1 MIRYFLNG
9 TECNPANKDSVNY
22 VFNFEDRRI
31 SQLELSVDTLE
42 FVNEDRIAIKSWIET
57 YGYFVGMPL
66 DIKYSNGTIV
76 KYILDFQDPAFREKE
91 RSYKVKLKKYKGVDN
106 FFDNADGM
114 AFSLVNW
121 SPSDFT
127 QVDYV
132 IIPEGQANY
141 FISLMLATFA
151 LSQEIAKAVDEIQQS
166 IGDLFAAATP
176 IPGLS
181 PTGPTVSYNV
191 PAIVVAGIKL
201 AARVAYAI
209 FIVIALVK
217 LLTEIINVIFPV
229 IRQFKAIKVKTLFE
243 KSCAFLGYSVSSTL
257 LNSLTPLT
265 ILPVPLKS
273 KKNSWFLE
281 LIAPNTL
288 AYTNGY
294 PSSRDSVK
302 TLGQLISALEDTFNA
317 KIKVSNGIVTFE
329 QENFFLQTPNTGL
342 LSAFNLQSELQS
354 EHSQNSDEISKR
366 RVVQFQTDPTDFNT
380 FDDTF
385 QSLFEISSEVENS
398 PDRALELIRGYD
410 LINIPFARG
419 TNKGSLNFL
428 ERSAKVLA
436 RAVDLFCGSNL
447 TSKVNARKNVMQVS
461 SQYFSVTKLL
471 WMNGTRL
478 HQEQT
483 NFIGAQAIMLNYWY
497 SRFIENNQK
506 NIYDSMPVAMTEN
519 ELFALFQNNFIT
531 MDNGQVAEI
540 VSVQWSEL
548 QAKAM
553 VTYNVL
559 RPRINEK
566 SVQING

>member
-1 MIRYFLNG
+1 MIRYYLNG

-22 VFNFEDRRI
+22 VFNFEDRKI
-31 SQLELSVDTLE
+31 SELELSVDTLD
-42 FVNEDRIAIKSWIET
+42 FVNEDRLAIKSWIET

-76 KYILDFQDPAFREKE
+76 KYLLDFQDPAFREKE
-91 RSYKVKLKKYKGVDN
+91 RSYQVKLKKFKGIDN

-121 SPSDFT
+121 SPGDFT

-166 IGDLFAAATP
+166 IADLIKASIPVGLP
-176 IPGLS
+176 IPAPDIG
-181 PTGPTVSYNV
+181 
-191 PAIVVAGIKL
+191 AIVVAAIKL

-209 FIVIALVK
+209 FIVIALIK

-302 TLGQLISALEDTFNA
+302 TLGQLITALEDTFNA
-317 KIKVSNGIVTFE
+317 KIKISNGLVTFE
-329 QENFFLQTPNTGL
+329 QENFFLQTPSAGL
-342 LSAFNLQSELQS
+342 LSSFNLQDELQS
-354 EHSQNSDEISKR
+354 EHSLNTEEIFKR
-366 RVVQFQTDPTDFNT
+366 LVVQFQTDATDFNT

-398 PDRALELIRGYD
+398 PGPAYELIKGYD
-410 LINIPFARG
+410 LVNIPFARG

-428 ERSAKVLA
+428 EKSARVLA
-436 RAVDLFCGSNL
+436 QAVDLFCNSNL
-447 TSKVNARKNVMQVS
+447 TAKVNARKNVMQIS
-461 SQYFSVTKLL
+461 SQYFNVTKLL

-483 NFIGAQAIMLNYWY
+483 NFIGAQAIALNYWY

-506 NIYDSMPVAMTEN
+506 NIYEEMPVAMTEN
-519 ELFALFQNNFIT
+519 ELFALFDNNFIT
-531 MDNGQVAEI
+531 MENGQVAEI
-540 VSVQWSEL
+540 INVQWSEL

-553 VTYNVL
+553 VSYNVL

>member
-76 KYILDFQDPAFREKE
+76 KYILDFQDPAFKEKE

-166 IGDLFAAATP
+166 IADLIKAS
-176 IPGLS
+176 IPVGL
-181 PTGPTVSYNV
+181 PV
-191 PAIVVAGIKL
+191 PAPDFGAIIVAGIKL

-217 LLTEIINVIFPV
+217 LLTEIINIIFPV

-257 LNSLTPLT
+257 LNALTPLT

-302 TLGQLISALEDTFNA
+302 TLGQLISALEDTFNT
-317 KIKVSNGIVTFE
+317 KIKVSNGLVTFE

-342 LSAFNLQSELQS
+342 LNAFNLQSELQS
-354 EHSQNSDEISKR
+354 EHSLNTDEIFKR
-366 RVVQFQTDPTDFNT
+366 LVVQYQTDPTDFNT

-398 PDRALELIRGYD
+398 PNRALELIKGYD

-428 ERSAKVLA
+428 EKSAKVLA
-436 RAVDLFCGSNL
+436 QAVDLFCGSNL

-483 NFIGAQAIMLNYWY
+483 NFIGAQAIALNYWY

-519 ELFALFQNNFIT
+519 ELFALFDNNFIT
-531 MDNGQVAEI
+531 MDNGQIAEI
-540 VSVQWSEL
+540 MSVQWSEL

-553 VTYNVL
+553 VSYNVL

>member
-1 MIRYFLNG
+1 MIRYYLNG
-9 TECNPANKDSVNY
+9 TECNPLNKDSVNY
-22 VFNFEDRRI
+22 VFNFEDRKI

-42 FVNEDRIAIKSWIET
+42 FVNEDRQAIKTWLET

-66 DIKYSNGTIV
+66 DIKYSNGLIV

-91 RSYKVKLKKYKGVDN
+91 RSYKVKLKKYKGIDN

-114 AFSLVNW
+114 SFGLVNW

-127 QVDYV
+127 AVDYV
-132 IIPEGQANY
+132 IIPEEQPTY
-141 FISLMLATFA
+141 YISLMLATFA
-151 LSQEIAKAVDEIQQS
+151 LSQELGKAIDEIQQS
-166 IGDLFAAATP
+166 IADIVKAS
-176 IPGLS
+176 IPVGL
-181 PTGPTVSYNV
+181 PV
-191 PAIVVAGIKL
+191 PAPDFGAIIVAGIKL

-209 FIVIALVK
+209 FIVIALIK
-217 LLTEIINVIFPV
+217 LLTEIINIIFPT

-257 LNSLTPLT
+257 LNSLAPLT

-273 KKNSWFLE
+273 KQNSWYLE

-302 TLGQLISALEDTFNA
+302 TLGQLITALEDIFNA
-317 KIKVSNGIVTFE
+317 KIKVSNGLVTFE
-329 QENFFLQTPNTGL
+329 QEWFFKQTPNTGL

-354 EHSQNSDEISKR
+354 EFSQNSSEISKR
-366 RVVQFQTDPTDFNT
+366 MVVQFQTDPTDFNT

-398 PDRALELIRGYD
+398 PGRAYELIKGYD

-428 ERSAKVLA
+428 EKSAKVLA
-436 RAVDLFCGSNL
+436 QAVDLFCGSNL
-447 TSKVNARKNVMQVS
+447 QSKVNARKNVMQIS

-483 NFIGAQAIMLNYWY
+483 NFIGAQAIALNYWY

-506 NIYDSMPVAMTEN
+506 NIYDSMPVAMTES
-519 ELFALFQNNFIT
+519 ELFSLLQNNFIVL
-531 MDNGQVAEI
+531 DNGKIAEI
-540 VSVQWSEL
+540 TSVQWSEL

-553 VTYNVL
+553 VSYNVL

>member
-57 YGYFVGMPL
+57 YGYFIGMPL

-114 AFSLVNW
+114 AFNLVNW
-121 SPSDFT
+121 SPSDFSK
-127 QVDYV
+127 VDYV

-166 IGDLFAAATP
+166 IADLIKASTP
-176 IPGLS
+176 VGL
-181 PTGPTVSYNV
+181 PV
-191 PAIVVAGIKL
+191 PAPDFGAIIVAGIKL

-257 LNSLTPLT
+257 LNALTPLT

-317 KIKVSNGIVTFE
+317 KIKVSNGLVTFE

-342 LSAFNLQSELQS
+342 LNAFNLQSELQS
-354 EHSQNSDEISKR
+354 EHSLNTDEIFKR
-366 RVVQFQTDPTDFNT
+366 LVVQYQTDPTDFNT

-398 PDRALELIRGYD
+398 PDRALELIKGYD

-436 RAVDLFCGSNL
+436 QAVDLFCGSNL

-461 SQYFSVTKLL
+461 SQYFNVTKLL

-483 NFIGAQAIMLNYWY
+483 NFIGAQAIALNYWY

-519 ELFALFQNNFIT
+519 ELFALFDNNFIT

-540 VSVQWSEL
+540 MSVQWSEL

-553 VTYNVL
+553 VSYNVL

>member
-114 AFSLVNW
+114 AFNLVNW
-121 SPSDFT
+121 SPSDFSK
-127 QVDYV
+127 VDYV

-166 IGDLFAAATP
+166 IADLIKASTP
-176 IPGLS
+176 VGL
-181 PTGPTVSYNV
+181 PV
-191 PAIVVAGIKL
+191 PAPDFGAIIVAGIKL
-201 AARVAYAI
+201 VARVAYAI

-317 KIKVSNGIVTFE
+317 KIKVSNGLVTFE

-342 LSAFNLQSELQS
+342 LNAFNLQSELQS
-354 EHSQNSDEISKR
+354 EHSLNTDEIFKR
-366 RVVQFQTDPTDFNT
+366 LVVQYQTDPTDFNT

-398 PDRALELIRGYD
+398 PDRALELIKGYD

-428 ERSAKVLA
+428 EKSAKVLA
-436 RAVDLFCGSNL
+436 QAVDLFCGSNL
-447 TSKVNARKNVMQVS
+447 TSRVNARKNVMQVS
-461 SQYFSVTKLL
+461 SQYFNVTKLL

-483 NFIGAQAIMLNYWY
+483 NFIGAQAIALNYWY

-519 ELFALFQNNFIT
+519 ELFALFDNNFIT

-540 VSVQWSEL
+540 MSVQWSEL

-553 VTYNVL
+553 VSYNVL

>member
-114 AFSLVNW
+114 AFNLVNW
-121 SPSDFT
+121 SPSDFS

-151 LSQEIAKAVDEIQQS
+151 LSQEIAKAIDEIQQS
-166 IGDLFAAATP
+166 IADLIKAS
-176 IPGLS
+176 IPVGL
-181 PTGPTVSYNV
+181 PV
-191 PAIVVAGIKL
+191 PAPDFGAIIVAGIKL

-217 LLTEIINVIFPV
+217 LLTEIINIIFPV

-317 KIKVSNGIVTFE
+317 KIKVSNGLVTFE

-342 LSAFNLQSELQS
+342 LNAFNLQSELQS
-354 EHSQNSDEISKR
+354 EHSLNTDEIFKR
-366 RVVQFQTDPTDFNT
+366 LVVQYQTDPTDFNT

-398 PDRALELIRGYD
+398 PDLALELIKGYD

-436 RAVDLFCGSNL
+436 QAVDLFCGSNL

-483 NFIGAQAIMLNYWY
+483 NFIGAQAIALNYWY

-519 ELFALFQNNFIT
+519 ELFALFDNNFIT
-531 MDNGQVAEI
+531 MDNGQIAEI
-540 VSVQWSEL
+540 MSVQWSEL

-553 VTYNVL
+553 VSYNVL
-559 RPRINEK
+559 RPIINEK

>member
-57 YGYFVGMPL
+57 YGYFIGMPL

-76 KYILDFQDPAFREKE
+76 KYILDFQDPAFRQKE

-121 SPSDFT
+121 SPSDFS

-166 IGDLFAAATP
+166 IADLIKASIPVGLP
-176 IPGLS
+176 IPAPDFG
-181 PTGPTVSYNV
+181 
-191 PAIVVAGIKL
+191 AIIVAAIKL

-217 LLTEIINVIFPV
+217 LLTEIINIIFPV

-257 LNSLTPLT
+257 LNSLAPLT

-273 KKNSWFLE
+273 KKNSWFCQ
-281 LIAPNTL
+281 
-288 AYTNGY
+288 
-294 PSSRDSVK
+294 K
-302 TLGQLISALEDTFNA
+302 T
-317 KIKVSNGIVTFE
+317 
-329 QENFFLQTPNTGL
+329 
-342 LSAFNLQSELQS
+342 
-354 EHSQNSDEISKR
+354 
-366 RVVQFQTDPTDFNT
+366 
-380 FDDTF
+380 
-385 QSLFEISSEVENS
+385 
-398 PDRALELIRGYD
+398 
-410 LINIPFARG
+410 
-419 TNKGSLNFL
+419 
-428 ERSAKVLA
+428 
-436 RAVDLFCGSNL
+436 
-447 TSKVNARKNVMQVS
+447 
-461 SQYFSVTKLL
+461 
-471 WMNGTRL
+471 
-478 HQEQT
+478 
-483 NFIGAQAIMLNYWY
+483 
-497 SRFIENNQK
+497 
-506 NIYDSMPVAMTEN
+506 
-519 ELFALFQNNFIT
+519 
-531 MDNGQVAEI
+531 
-540 VSVQWSEL
+540 
-548 QAKAM
+548 
-553 VTYNVL
+553 
-559 RPRINEK
+559 
-566 SVQING
+566 

>member
-76 KYILDFQDPAFREKE
+76 KYILDFQDPAFKEKE

-151 LSQEIAKAVDEIQQS
+151 LSQEIAKAIDEIQQS
-166 IGDLFAAATP
+166 IADLIKAS
-176 IPGLS
+176 IPVGL
-181 PTGPTVSYNV
+181 PV
-191 PAIVVAGIKL
+191 PAPDFWAIIVAGIKL

-217 LLTEIINVIFPV
+217 LLTEIINIIFPV
-229 IRQFKAIKVKTLFE
+229 IRQFKAIRVKTLFE

-257 LNSLTPLT
+257 LNALTPLT

-302 TLGQLISALEDTFNA
+302 TLGQLISALEDTFNT
-317 KIKVSNGIVTFE
+317 KIKVSNGLVTFE

-342 LSAFNLQSELQS
+342 LNAFNLQSELQS
-354 EHSQNSDEISKR
+354 EHSLNTDEIFKR
-366 RVVQFQTDPTDFNT
+366 LVVQYQTDPTDFNT

-398 PDRALELIRGYD
+398 PNRALELIKGYD

-428 ERSAKVLA
+428 EKSAKVLA
-436 RAVDLFCGSNL
+436 QAVDLFCGSNL

-483 NFIGAQAIMLNYWY
+483 NFIGAQAIALNYWY

-519 ELFALFQNNFIT
+519 ELFALFDNNFIT
-531 MDNGQVAEI
+531 MDNGQIAEI
-540 VSVQWSEL
+540 MSVQWSEL

-553 VTYNVL
+553 VSYNVL

>member
-76 KYILDFQDPAFREKE
+76 KYILDFQDPAFKEKE

-151 LSQEIAKAVDEIQQS
+151 LSQEIAKAIDEIQQS
-166 IGDLFAAATP
+166 IADLIKAS
-176 IPGLS
+176 IPVGL
-181 PTGPTVSYNV
+181 PV
-191 PAIVVAGIKL
+191 PAPDFGAIIVAGIKL

-217 LLTEIINVIFPV
+217 LLTEIINIIFPV

-257 LNSLTPLT
+257 LNALTPLT

-302 TLGQLISALEDTFNA
+302 TLGQLISALEDTFNT
-317 KIKVSNGIVTFE
+317 KIKVSNGLVTFE

-342 LSAFNLQSELQS
+342 LNAFNLQSELQS
-354 EHSQNSDEISKR
+354 EHSLNTDEIFKR
-366 RVVQFQTDPTDFNT
+366 LVVQYQTDPTDFNT

-398 PDRALELIRGYD
+398 PNRALELIKGYD

-428 ERSAKVLA
+428 EKSAKVLA
-436 RAVDLFCGSNL
+436 QAVDLFCGSNL

-483 NFIGAQAIMLNYWY
+483 NFIGAQAIALNYWY

-519 ELFALFQNNFIT
+519 ELFALFDNNFIT
-531 MDNGQVAEI
+531 MDNGQIAEI
-540 VSVQWSEL
+540 MSVQWSEL

-553 VTYNVL
+553 VSYNVL

>member
-1 MIRYFLNG
+1 MY
-9 TECNPANKDSVNY
+9 
-22 VFNFEDRRI
+22 
-31 SQLELSVDTLE
+31 QL
-42 FVNEDRIAIKSWIET
+42 
-57 YGYFVGMPL
+57 
-66 DIKYSNGTIV
+66 
-76 KYILDFQDPAFREKE
+76 
-91 RSYKVKLKKYKGVDN
+91 KV
-106 FFDNADGM
+106 
-114 AFSLVNW
+114 
-121 SPSDFT
+121 

-166 IGDLFAAATP
+166 IADLIKAS
-176 IPGLS
+176 IPVGL
-181 PTGPTVSYNV
+181 PV
-191 PAIVVAGIKL
+191 PAPDFGAIIVAGIKL

-217 LLTEIINVIFPV
+217 LLTEIINIIFPV

-257 LNSLTPLT
+257 LNALTPLT

-302 TLGQLISALEDTFNA
+302 TLGQLISALEDTFNT
-317 KIKVSNGIVTFE
+317 KIKVSNGLVTFE

-342 LSAFNLQSELQS
+342 LNAFNLQSELQS
-354 EHSQNSDEISKR
+354 EHSLNTDEIFKR
-366 RVVQFQTDPTDFNT
+366 LVVQYQTDPTDFNT

-398 PDRALELIRGYD
+398 PDRALELIKGYD

-428 ERSAKVLA
+428 EKSAKVLA
-436 RAVDLFCGSNL
+436 QAVDLFCGSNL

-483 NFIGAQAIMLNYWY
+483 NFIGA
-497 SRFIENNQK
+497 
-506 NIYDSMPVAMTEN
+506 
-519 ELFALFQNNFIT
+519 
-531 MDNGQVAEI
+531 
-540 VSVQWSEL
+540 
-548 QAKAM
+548 
-553 VTYNVL
+553 
-559 RPRINEK
+559 
-566 SVQING
+566 

>member
-42 FVNEDRIAIKSWIET
+42 FVNEDRIAIKLWIET

-114 AFSLVNW
+114 AFNLVNW
-121 SPSDFT
+121 SPSDFS

-151 LSQEIAKAVDEIQQS
+151 LSQEIAKAIDEIQQS
-166 IGDLFAAATP
+166 IADLIKAS
-176 IPGLS
+176 IPVGL
-181 PTGPTVSYNV
+181 PV
-191 PAIVVAGIKL
+191 PAPDFGAIIVAGIKL

-217 LLTEIINVIFPV
+217 LLTEIINIIFPV

-317 KIKVSNGIVTFE
+317 KIKVSNGLVTFE
-329 QENFFLQTPNTGL
+329 QEWFFKQTPNTGL
-342 LSAFNLQSELQS
+342 LNAFNLQSELQS
-354 EHSQNSDEISKR
+354 EHSLNTDEIFKR
-366 RVVQFQTDPTDFNT
+366 LVVQYQTDPTDFNT

-398 PDRALELIRGYD
+398 PDRALELIKGYD

-428 ERSAKVLA
+428 EKSAKVLA
-436 RAVDLFCGSNL
+436 QAVDLFCGSNL

-483 NFIGAQAIMLNYWY
+483 NFIGAQAIALNYWY

-519 ELFALFQNNFIT
+519 ELFALFDNNFIT
-531 MDNGQVAEI
+531 MDNGQIAEI
-540 VSVQWSEL
+540 MNVQWSEL

-553 VTYNVL
+553 VNYNVL

>member
-141 FISLMLATFA
+141 FISLMLAAFA
-151 LSQEIAKAVDEIQQS
+151 LSQEIAKAIDEIQQS
-166 IGDLFAAATP
+166 IADLIKAS
-176 IPGLS
+176 IPVGL
-181 PTGPTVSYNV
+181 PV
-191 PAIVVAGIKL
+191 PAPDFGAIIVAGIKL

-302 TLGQLISALEDTFNA
+302 TLGQLISALEDTFNT
-317 KIKVSNGIVTFE
+317 KIKASNGLVTFE
-329 QENFFLQTPNTGL
+329 QEWFFKQTPNTGL

-354 EHSQNSDEISKR
+354 EFALNSNETFKR
-366 RVVQFQTDPTDFNT
+366 LVVQYQTDPTDFNT

-398 PDRALELIRGYD
+398 PNRALELIKGYD

-428 ERSAKVLA
+428 EKSAKVLA
-436 RAVDLFCGSNL
+436 QAVDLFCGSNL
-447 TSKVNARKNVMQVS
+447 QSKVNSRKNVMQIS

-483 NFIGAQAIMLNYWY
+483 NFIGAQAIALNYWY

-506 NIYDSMPVAMTEN
+506 NIYDSMPVAMTES
-519 ELFALFQNNFIT
+519 ELFSLLQNNFIVL
-531 MDNGQVAEI
+531 DNGKIAEI
-540 VSVQWSEL
+540 TSVQWSEL

-553 VTYNVL
+553 VNYNIL

>member
-42 FVNEDRIAIKSWIET
+42 FVNEDRVAIKSWIET

-114 AFSLVNW
+114 AFNLVNW
-121 SPSDFT
+121 SPSDFSK
-127 QVDYV
+127 VDYV

-166 IGDLFAAATP
+166 IADLIKAS
-176 IPGLS
+176 IPVGL
-181 PTGPTVSYNV
+181 PV
-191 PAIVVAGIKL
+191 PAPDFGAIIVAAIKL

-317 KIKVSNGIVTFE
+317 KIKVSNGLVTFE
-329 QENFFLQTPNTGL
+329 QENFFLQTPSTGL

-354 EHSQNSDEISKR
+354 EHSLNTDEIFKR
-366 RVVQFQTDPTDFNT
+366 LVVQYQTDPTDFNT

-398 PDRALELIRGYD
+398 PDRALELIKGYD

-428 ERSAKVLA
+428 EKSAKVLA
-436 RAVDLFCGSNL
+436 QAVDLFCGSNL
-447 TSKVNARKNVMQVS
+447 TSRVNARKNVMQVS
-461 SQYFSVTKLL
+461 SQYFNVTKLL

-519 ELFALFQNNFIT
+519 ELFALFDNNFIT

-553 VTYNVL
+553 VNYNVL

>member
-1 MIRYFLNG
+1 MIRYYLNG
-9 TECNPANKDSVNY
+9 TECNPLNKDSVNY
-22 VFNFEDRRI
+22 VFNFEDRKI

-42 FVNEDRIAIKSWIET
+42 FVNEDRQAIKTWLET

-66 DIKYSNGTIV
+66 DIKYSNGLIV

-91 RSYKVKLKKYKGVDN
+91 RSYKVKLKKYKGIDN

-114 AFSLVNW
+114 SFGLVNW

-127 QVDYV
+127 AVDYV
-132 IIPEGQANY
+132 IIPEEQPTY
-141 FISLMLATFA
+141 YISLMLATFA
-151 LSQEIAKAVDEIQQS
+151 LSQELGKAIDEIQQS
-166 IGDLFAAATP
+166 IADIVKAS
-176 IPGLS
+176 IPVGL
-181 PTGPTVSYNV
+181 PV
-191 PAIVVAGIKL
+191 PAPDFGAIIVAGIKL

-209 FIVIALVK
+209 FIVIALIK
-217 LLTEIINVIFPV
+217 LLTEIINIIFPT

-257 LNSLTPLT
+257 LNSLAPLT

-273 KKNSWFLE
+273 KQNSWYLE

-302 TLGQLISALEDTFNA
+302 TLGQLITALEDIFNA
-317 KIKVSNGIVTFE
+317 KIKVSNGLVTFE
-329 QENFFLQTPNTGL
+329 QEWFFKQTPNTGL

-354 EHSQNSDEISKR
+354 EFSQNSSEISKR
-366 RVVQFQTDPTDFNT
+366 MVVQFQTDPTDFNT

-398 PDRALELIRGYD
+398 PGRAYELIKGYD

-428 ERSAKVLA
+428 EKSAKVLA
-436 RAVDLFCGSNL
+436 QAVDLFCGSNL
-447 TSKVNARKNVMQVS
+447 QSKVNARKNVMQIS

-483 NFIGAQAIMLNYWY
+483 NFIGAQAIALNYWY

-506 NIYDSMPVAMTEN
+506 NIYDSMPVAMTES
-519 ELFALFQNNFIT
+519 ELFSLLQNNFIVL
-531 MDNGQVAEI
+531 DNGKIAEI
-540 VSVQWSEL
+540 TSVQWSEL

-553 VTYNVL
+553 VNYNIL

>member
-1 MIRYFLNG
+1 MIRYYLNG
-9 TECNPANKDSVNY
+9 TECNPLNKDSVNY
-22 VFNFEDRRI
+22 VFNFEDRKI

-42 FVNEDRIAIKSWIET
+42 FVNEDRQAIKTWLET

-66 DIKYSNGTIV
+66 DIKYSNGLIV

-91 RSYKVKLKKYKGVDN
+91 RSYKVKLKKYKGIDN

-114 AFSLVNW
+114 SFGLVNW

-127 QVDYV
+127 AVDYV
-132 IIPEGQANY
+132 IIPEEQPTY
-141 FISLMLATFA
+141 YISLMLATFA
-151 LSQEIAKAVDEIQQS
+151 LSQELGKAIDEIQQS
-166 IGDLFAAATP
+166 IADIVKAS
-176 IPGLS
+176 IPVGL
-181 PTGPTVSYNV
+181 PV
-191 PAIVVAGIKL
+191 PAPDFGAIIVAGIKL

-209 FIVIALVK
+209 FIVIALIK
-217 LLTEIINVIFPV
+217 LLTEIINIIFPT

-257 LNSLTPLT
+257 LNSLAPLT

-273 KKNSWFLE
+273 KQNSWYLE

-302 TLGQLISALEDTFNA
+302 TLGQLITALEDIFNA
-317 KIKVSNGIVTFE
+317 KIKVSNGLVTFE
-329 QENFFLQTPNTGL
+329 QEWFFKQTPNTGL

-354 EHSQNSDEISKR
+354 EFSQNSSEISKR
-366 RVVQFQTDPTDFNT
+366 MVVQFQTDPTDFNT

-398 PDRALELIRGYD
+398 PGRAYELIKGYD

-428 ERSAKVLA
+428 EKSAKVLA
-436 RAVDLFCGSNL
+436 QAVDLFCGSNL
-447 TSKVNARKNVMQVS
+447 QSKVNSRKNVMQIS

-483 NFIGAQAIMLNYWY
+483 NFIGAQAIALNYWY

-506 NIYDSMPVAMTEN
+506 NIYDSMPVAMTES
-519 ELFALFQNNFIT
+519 ELFSLLQNNFIVL
-531 MDNGQVAEI
+531 DNGKIAEI
-540 VSVQWSEL
+540 TSVQWSEL

-553 VTYNVL
+553 VNYNIL

>member
-1 MIRYFLNG
+1 MIRYYLNG
-9 TECNPANKDSVNY
+9 TECNPLNKDSVNY
-22 VFNFEDRRI
+22 VFNFEDRKI

-42 FVNEDRIAIKSWIET
+42 FVNEDRQAIKTWLET

-66 DIKYSNGTIV
+66 DIKYSNGLIV

-91 RSYKVKLKKYKGVDN
+91 RSYKVKLKKYKGIDN

-114 AFSLVNW
+114 SFGLVNW

-127 QVDYV
+127 AVDYV
-132 IIPEGQANY
+132 IIPEEQPTY
-141 FISLMLATFA
+141 YISLMLATFA
-151 LSQEIAKAVDEIQQS
+151 LSQELGKAIDEIQQS
-166 IGDLFAAATP
+166 IADIVKAS
-176 IPGLS
+176 IPVGL
-181 PTGPTVSYNV
+181 PV
-191 PAIVVAGIKL
+191 PAPDFGAIIVAGIKL

-209 FIVIALVK
+209 FIVIALIK
-217 LLTEIINVIFPV
+217 LLTEIINIIFPT

-257 LNSLTPLT
+257 LNSLAPLT

-273 KKNSWFLE
+273 KQNSWYLE

-294 PSSRDSVK
+294 PSSRDSIK
-302 TLGQLISALEDTFNA
+302 TLGQLITALEDIFNA
-317 KIKVSNGIVTFE
+317 KIKVSNGLVTFE
-329 QENFFLQTPNTGL
+329 QEWFFKQTPNTGL

-354 EHSQNSDEISKR
+354 EFSQNSSEISKR
-366 RVVQFQTDPTDFNT
+366 MVVQFQTDPTDFNT

-398 PDRALELIRGYD
+398 PGRAYELIKGYD

-428 ERSAKVLA
+428 EKSAKVLA
-436 RAVDLFCGSNL
+436 QAVDLFCGSNL
-447 TSKVNARKNVMQVS
+447 QSKVNARKNVMQIS

-483 NFIGAQAIMLNYWY
+483 NFIGAQAIALNYWY

-506 NIYDSMPVAMTEN
+506 NIYDSMPVAMTES
-519 ELFALFQNNFIT
+519 ELFSLLQNNFIVL
-531 MDNGQVAEI
+531 DNGKIAEI
-540 VSVQWSEL
+540 TSVQWSEL

-553 VTYNVL
+553 VNYNIL

>member
-31 SQLELSVDTLE
+31 GQLELSVDTLE
-42 FVNEDRIAIKSWIET
+42 FVNEDRIAVKSWIET

-76 KYILDFQDPAFREKE
+76 KYILDFQDPAFRQKE

-114 AFSLVNW
+114 AFNLVNW
-121 SPSDFT
+121 SPSDFSK
-127 QVDYV
+127 VDYV

-166 IGDLFAAATP
+166 IADLIKASTP
-176 IPGLS
+176 VGL
-181 PTGPTVSYNV
+181 PV
-191 PAIVVAGIKL
+191 PAPDFGAIIVAGIKL

-317 KIKVSNGIVTFE
+317 KIKVSNGLVTFE

-342 LSAFNLQSELQS
+342 LNAFNLQSELQS
-354 EHSQNSDEISKR
+354 EHSLNTDEIFKR
-366 RVVQFQTDPTDFNT
+366 LVVQYQTDPTDFNT

-398 PDRALELIRGYD
+398 PNRALELIKGYD
-410 LINIPFARG
+410 LVNIPFARG

-436 RAVDLFCGSNL
+436 QAIDLFCGSNL

-483 NFIGAQAIMLNYWY
+483 NFIGAQSIALNYWY

-540 VSVQWSEL
+540 MNVQWSEL

-553 VTYNVL
+553 VSYNVL